1 MSFLKSSVTYSQK
14 EITNILLDNVLKMLE
29 NRGKIDPKNHKTSSK
44 ASSVSGVDKV
54 FFIIFNIILG
64 TA

>member
-29 NRGKIDPKNHKTSSK
+29 NRGKIDPKNHK
-44 ASSVSGVDKV
+44 
-54 FFIIFNIILG
+54 F
-64 TA
+64 